1 MSRPKRKAVD
11 NTAQRAKKA
20 RGETDL
26 ADGLR
31 WTAEGKPVKGVCPLL
46 VLSSDTL
53 EGRSKVAGFDIDFTV
68 IQTASGRKFAVGSN
82 DWEWWDDSVA
92 GKLRALDKDG
102 FRVVFF
108 TNQAGIEK
116 DKVKPDT
123 VKDKIEAIIK
133 ELGIPVLVFISTG
146 NSHYRKPSPEMWN
159 FFIKNCN
166 QGVEV
171 DKSECVYVGDAAGR
185 AKGWANDKPKDFSCS
200 DRMFAANIGIKFSTP
215 EEFFLDEKPAAFEWK
230 SINPN
235 EILKKATKPDPK
247 QEFHKKG
254 KELVVM
260 VGCPASGKSTFRKRY
275 LEPHGYVAVNR
286 DTLGTAEKCIKV
298 AKEALKSGKCVVAD
312 NTHPSVSARANFVQL
327 AKAEG
332 VPCRCFWMQTPFELA
347 HHLNLV
353 RQNQTNGEV
362 RRIPDVGYN
371 VFKKN
376 FEEPTKA
383 EGFTEIV
390 KVNFMAKFDSTRD
403 EEIFKQWTTAG
414 H

>member
-1 MSRPKRKAVD
+1 ML
-11 NTAQRAKKA
+11 
-20 RGETDL
+20 RG
-26 ADGLR
+26 
-31 WTAEGKPVKGVCPLL
+31 
-46 VLSSDTL
+46 
-53 EGRSKVAGFDIDFTV
+53 
-68 IQTASGRKFAVGSN
+68 
-82 DWEWWDDSVA
+82 VA

-133 ELGIPVLVFISTG
+133 EL
-146 NSHYRKPSPEMWN
+146 
-159 FFIKNCN
+159 
-166 QGVEV
+166 
-171 DKSECVYVGDAAGR
+171 
-185 AKGWANDKPKDFSCS
+185 
-200 DRMFAANIGIKFSTP
+200 

-286 DTLGTAEKCIKV
+286 DTLGTAEKCIK
-298 AKEALKSGKCVVAD
+298 
-312 NTHPSVSARANFVQL
+312 
-327 AKAEG
+327 
-332 VPCRCFWMQTPFELA
+332 TPFELA